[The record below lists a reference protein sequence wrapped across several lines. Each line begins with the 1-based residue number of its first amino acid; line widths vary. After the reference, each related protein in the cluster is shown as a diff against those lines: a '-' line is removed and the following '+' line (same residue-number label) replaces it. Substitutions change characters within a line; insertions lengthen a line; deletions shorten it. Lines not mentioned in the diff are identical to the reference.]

1 MQFFQRKFGA
11 TSVIKIYSKMCEL
24 CMNSDYDHL
33 YIPLTSKKGK
43 FQPQTFFLGITTLFL
58 LSLLLRRSTA
68 ADLGFN
74 FRGCAKWNL
83 GFGGHSEP
91 PKGVLGAATEAN
103 AFRAICSL
111 KLA

>member
-1 MQFFQRKFGA
+1 MNYHCFISLFSEVAETKIEKSWETREL
-11 TSVIKIYSKMCEL
+11 IKHCIQLSHNSGYQSAKTLVERTYGNHHKM
-24 CMNSDYDHL
+24 
-33 YIPLTSKKGK
+33 
-43 FQPQTFFLGITTLFL
+43 
-58 LSLLLRRSTA
+58 LSSSA

-83 GFGGHSEP
+83 RFEGHSEP